1 MKAFE
6 SYNPIFLFVYFLT
19 VTVISM
25 FAFNPVMIAIALV
38 SGILMTLVLAREGCG
53 RFFIYTVFIF
63 VVTSAAN
70 PVFSHNGVT
79 VLFVMNDNPVTLEA
93 VLYGVGMGTLICA
106 ILMIMRVFTRIM
118 TGDKMLCVM
127 GSASPKLALLI
138 TMTFR
143 FIPLFHRQAVKTEL
157 TQRALGRYNGENAI
171 DTIRMKL
178 KIFSMMTTWGLENG
192 IVTADSMSAR
202 GYGSGRR
209 TSFSVYRFRKADA
222 VMLAVLAVFAGAVAF
237 FIATDAVRFS
247 YYPQMSGI
255 AHTPAAIVCY
265 VLYGLMCLLP
275 VMNELEE
282 KIKWRYLESGI
293 LSSRTE

>member
-1 MKAFE
+1 MKAFD
-6 SYNPIFLFVYFLT
+6 SYNPIVLFVYFLT

-38 SGILMTLVLAREGCG
+38 SGVLSTLTLARDGCG
-53 RFFIYTVFIF
+53 RFFIYALFIF
-63 VVTSAAN
+63 IVTSAAN

-93 VLYGVGMGTLICA
+93 VLYGVAMGTLICA
-106 ILMIMRVFTRIM
+106 ILMLMRIFTKIM
-118 TGDKMLCVM
+118 TGDKMLYIM

-138 TMTFR
+138 SMTFR
-143 FIPLFHRQAVKTEL
+143 FIPLFHRQAAKTER
-157 TQRALGRYNGENAI
+157 TQRALGKYTEENAI

-202 GYGSGRR
+202 GYGTGRR
-209 TSFSVYRFRKADA
+209 TSFSVYRFRRTDA
-222 VMLAVLAVFAGAVAF
+222 VLLAVLAVFAGTIAF
-237 FIATDAVRFS
+237 LIATDAVKFS
-247 YYPQMSGI
+247 YYPKMSGI

-282 KIKWRYLESGI
+282 KIKWRYLESRI
-293 LSSRTE
+293 LNSPTV

>member
-1 MKAFE
+1 MKAFN
-6 SYNPIFLFVYFLT
+6 SYNPIVLFVYFLT

-38 SGILMTLVLAREGCG
+38 SGLLSTLTLAREGCG
-53 RFFIYTVFIF
+53 RFFIYAVFIF
-63 VVTSAAN
+63 IVTSAAN

-93 VLYGVGMGTLICA
+93 VLYGVAMGTLICA
-106 ILMIMRVFTRIM
+106 ILMLMRIFTKIM
-118 TGDKMLCVM
+118 TGDKMLYIM
-127 GSASPKLALLI
+127 GSASPKLALI
-138 TMTFR
+138 VSMTFR
-143 FIPLFHRQAVKTEL
+143 FIPLFHKQAVKTER
-157 TQRALGRYNGENAI
+157 TQRALGRYTEENAI

-202 GYGSGRR
+202 GYGTGRR
-209 TSFSVYRFRKADA
+209 TSFSVYRFRKTDA
-222 VMLAVLAVFAGAVAF
+222 FLLAVLAVFAGTIAF
-237 FIATDAVRFS
+237 LIATDAVKFS
-247 YYPQMSGI
+247 YYPKMSWI

-275 VMNELEE
+275 VINELEE
-282 KIKWRYLESGI
+282 KIKWRYLESRI
-293 LSSRTE
+293 LNSPTV

>member
-1 MKAFE
+1 MKAFD
-6 SYNPIFLFVYFLT
+6 SYNPIVLFVYFLT

-25 FAFNPVMIAIALV
+25 FAFNPAMIAIALV
-38 SGILMTLVLAREGCG
+38 SGFLSTLTLAREGCG
-53 RFFIYTVFIF
+53 RFFIYAAFIF
-63 VVTSAAN
+63 IVTSAAN

-93 VLYGVGMGTLICA
+93 VLYGVAMGTLICA
-106 ILMIMRVFTRIM
+106 ILMLMRIFTKIM
-118 TGDKMLCVM
+118 TGDKMLYIM

-138 TMTFR
+138 SMTFR
-143 FIPLFHRQAVKTEL
+143 FIPLFQRQAVKTERA
-157 TQRALGRYNGENAI
+157 QRALGRYTEENAI

-202 GYGSGRR
+202 GYGTGRR
-209 TSFSVYRFRKADA
+209 TSFSVYRFRRTDA
-222 VMLAVLAVFAGAVAF
+222 VLLAVLAVFAGTIAYL
-237 FIATDAVRFS
+237 IATDAVKFS
-247 YYPQMSGI
+247 YYPKMSGI

-265 VLYGLMCLLP
+265 VLYGLMCMLP

-282 KIKWRYLESGI
+282 KIKWRYLESRI
-293 LSSRTE
+293 LGSPIR